1 MEKIPLELLATVSE
15 YLQMVDIF
23 SLLHLN
29 RGFNYLW
36 TSLEYW
42 SIVCRGRRNYLNLL
56 ANEFNCILED
66 LKSFSLNKS
75 SQDDLVDSDN
85 NEYFGFNLNNLK
97 ASFKLMGYKTKCN
110 DKSILWKI
118 FVKRRLRRLD
128 LVHLTSVFQDVKI
141 YKYDKKI
148 IAVFSPLIATIS
160 QHFLEIYELRN
171 DNYLGRKYFDTTPEK
186 LIDIKTKLITRLNL
200 DLLQGQE
207 NVTLNNIEPKIR
219 TANIV
224 KWAFF
229 DKNTILC
236 VTKDYGIYIHEIS
249 NLSKRIALKKPQVNK
264 YPTLPKVVIFEI
276 SGSLLAIG
284 LEDGVVDIWKLLS
297 SERAC
302 SNLKWE
308 KWYLTHHC
316 TIYYEHRY
324 SRKSLI
330 DVFEEIPSPLTWVN
344 ISHNCNLLLAIYK
357 GVVNEIRIFS
367 INKLDL
373 NNNPALMNKI
383 PLYSD
388 IQMCQIDPKGR
399 FVICVD
405 SSKEIHPK
413 TRFYSLSSGKLL
425 LVQNFRIICP
435 LFTSCG
441 HLLIGAYRAHPN
453 IPIEKSQSTMKI
465 IKTSPKHI
473 NSEFTSSCFISIW
486 SIPSLKEIYSF
497 NCGKSEQIINIR
509 FSKTRNSTSII
520 TTTINKN
527 SSDYIDGSII
537 KTSSN
542 IHFISH
548 DFFTSIKP
556 MKLPHFF

>member
-15 YLQMVDIF
+15 YLQIVDIF

-29 RGFNYLW
+29 RGFNFLW
-36 TSLEYW
+36 TSIEYW
-42 SIVCRGRRNYLNLL
+42 SIVCRGRKNYLNLL
-56 ANEFNCILED
+56 ENELNCILED
-66 LKSFSLNKS
+66 LKSFILNKS
-75 SQDDLVDSDN
+75 NQGDLVDSDS
-85 NEYFGFNLNNLK
+85 NEYFGFNLNEII
-97 ASFKLMGYKTKCN
+97 ASFKQMGYKTKCN

-118 FVKRRLRRLD
+118 FLKRRLRRLD
-128 LVHLTSVFQDVKI
+128 LVHLTSIFQDVKV

-148 IAVFSPLIATIS
+148 IAVFSPLIATVS

-171 DNYLGRKYFDTTPEK
+171 DNYLGGKYFDTEPEK
-186 LIDIKTKLITRLNL
+186 LIDIKAKLITRLNI
-200 DLLQGQE
+200 DLLQSQE
-207 NVTLNNIEPKIR
+207 NVAWNNIEQKIR
-219 TANIV
+219 ATNIV

-249 NLSKRIALKKPQVNK
+249 NSSKRIILKEPLANK
-264 YPTLPKVVIFEI
+264 YSSSPKVVIFEI

-284 LEDGVVDIWKLLS
+284 LEDGAVDIWKLFS
-297 SERAC
+297 SESAC

-308 KWYLTHHC
+308 KWYLIHHC
-316 TIYYEHRY
+316 TIYYEHTY
-324 SRKSLI
+324 SRKSLVDI
-330 DVFEEIPSPLTWVN
+330 FEEIPSPLTWVN
-344 ISHNCNLLLAIYK
+344 ISHNCNLILAIYK

-367 INKLDL
+367 INNLDL

-383 PLYSD
+383 PLFSD

-399 FVICVD
+399 FIICVD
-405 SSKEIHPK
+405 SNKEIHPK
-413 TRFYSLSSGKLL
+413 TRFYSLTSGKLL

-441 HLLIGAYRAHPN
+441 DLLIGAYRAHSD
-453 IPIEKSQSTMKI
+453 IPIEKFQGKMKI
-465 IKTSPKHI
+465 IKTPPKHI
-473 NSEFTSSCFISIW
+473 NKEFMSSYFISIW
-486 SIPSLKEIYSF
+486 NIPFLKEIYSF
-497 NCGKSEQIINIR
+497 NCGESEQIINIR
-509 FSKTRNSTSII
+509 FSKTRSSTSII

>member
-75 SQDDLVDSDN
+75 NQDDLVDSDN

-97 ASFKLMGYKTKCN
+97 ASFKQMGCKTKCS

-128 LVHLTSVFQDVKI
+128 LAHLTSVFQDVKI

-186 LIDIKTKLITRLNL
+186 LIDIKTKLITRLNI

-207 NVTLNNIEPKIR
+207 NVTWNNIEPKIR
-219 TANIV
+219 TTNIV

-249 NLSKRIALKKPQVNK
+249 NFSKRIALKKPLVNK
-264 YPTLPKVVIFEI
+264 YPSLPKVVIFEI

-316 TIYYEHRY
+316 TIYYEHTY
-324 SRKSLI
+324 SRKNLI
-330 DVFEEIPSPLTWVN
+330 DIFEEIPSPLTWVN

-367 INKLDL
+367 INNLDL

-405 SSKEIHPK
+405 SNKEIHPK

-473 NSEFTSSCFISIW
+473 NSEFTSSYFISIW

-527 SSDYIDGSII
+527 SSNYIDGSII

-548 DFFTSIKP
+548 DFFTSMKP